1 MGTTL
6 DAAPRAPE
14 PQLIPVMLSRSET
27 SLTMSW
33 CDFQQLTEILR
44 FAHDIVRWISKCRA
58 KLRVCSNS
66 RRYVASEMFRLC
78 RLLFLVG
85 VAGSFLA
92 SDELKAA
99 TAPEPGDL
107 RGVGKVTFPIACTPD
122 VQSDFVRG
130 VALLHSF
137 FYEEARRVFTSV
149 AERDSKCAMAQWGI
163 AMTWWHPIWTPPNP
177 DEMRAGKA
185 AIEKAMSMN
194 AGSDHERGFIT
205 ALNTYYNTA
214 DNSSAAPVGQ
224 SCHGPVGPRDRVVAY
239 EKAMRQL
246 RDKYPDD
253 FEVQTFYAFA
263 VLGVGY
269 ATPNDTTLSKQLEA
283 AGTLERLWKQNPN
296 HPGVVHYL
304 IHSYDYPQFAQRGLT
319 AAKTYNSIAPW
330 VPHALHMPSHIFTR
344 LGMWDESIAANRAS
358 AEASRAYSA
367 MRHRD
372 ATEAEELHALDY
384 MAYSYLQEAQD
395 AEAKK
400 IVDLAAKVRK
410 TNPELEFS
418 AAYALAAI
426 PTRYAFERND
436 WAAAATLSIP
446 NVPHWSWFPF
456 MEALIEY
463 GHALGRAHTSDVEG
477 ARKAIARM
485 QELRDAT
492 KDPKFD
498 YFKSH
503 LDLQMQAATAWV
515 AAAEGKNNDAIDIL
529 RRAAGS
535 EEIMGKQPGSPGA
548 FVPIR
553 EQLGTLLLEVEQPR
567 EAQRQFEAALKI
579 YPGRFRGLYGAAKA
593 AEQAGDNENASR
605 YYTKLAAQTTRA
617 GNSRD
622 ELNHIREF
630 LSAQPKAPDSKD
642 IATAHE

>member
-1 MGTTL
+1 MLRLDSARMACLIALVTTS
-6 DAAPRAPE
+6 
-14 PQLIPVMLSRSET
+14 VV
-27 SLTMSW
+27 
-33 CDFQQLTEILR
+33 LR
-44 FAHDIVRWISKCRA
+44 NAEC
-58 KLRVCSNS
+58 
-66 RRYVASEMFRLC
+66 
-78 RLLFLVG
+78 
-85 VAGSFLA
+85 
-92 SDELKAA
+92 A

-107 RGVGKVTFPIACTPD
+107 RGVGKVTFPITCAPTISNAGSDATIEGPARPSFTAPTD
-122 VQSDFVRG
+122 VQSDFARG

-137 FYEEARRVFTSV
+137 FYEEARRVFTAV
-149 AERDSKCAMAQWGI
+149 AERDPKCAMAQWGI
-163 AMTWWHPIWTPPNP
+163 AMTWWHPIWTPPTP

-194 AGSDHERGFIT
+194 AGSDRERGFIT
-205 ALNTYYNTA
+205 ALNTYYNSP
-214 DNSSAAPVGQ
+214 DSSVAVPVGQ

-283 AGTLERLWKQNPN
+283 AGILEKLWKQNAN

-304 IHSYDYPQFAQRGLT
+304 IHSYDYPQFAQRGLI
-319 AAKTYNSIAPW
+319 AAQTYNSIAPW

-344 LGMWDESIAANRAS
+344 LGMWDESIAANQAS
-358 AEASRAYSA
+358 AEASRTYAA

-372 ATEAEELHALDY
+372 AAEAEELHALDY
-384 MAYSYLQEAQD
+384 LAYSYLQEAQD

-400 IVDLAAKVRK
+400 IVDIAAKVKK

-436 WAAAATLSIP
+436 WAAAANLPIP
-446 NVPHWSWFPF
+446 NVPHWSSFPF

-463 GHALGRAHTSDVEG
+463 GHALGRAHTGDVKG

-485 QELRDAT
+485 QQLRDAT
-492 KDPKFD
+492 KEPKFD

-503 LDLQMQAATAWV
+503 LDLQMQAASAWV
-515 AAAEGKNNDAIDIL
+515 AAAEGKKNEATDML
-529 RRAAGS
+529 RRAADS
-535 EEIMGKQPGSPGA
+535 EDILGKHPVSPGA

-553 EQLGTLLLEVEQPR
+553 EQLGTLLLDMGQPT
-567 EAQRQFEAALKI
+567 EAQREFEAALKI
-579 YPGRFRGLYGAAKA
+579 YPGRFRGLYGAAQA
-593 AEQAGDNENASR
+593 AELAGDNQGASR
-605 YYTKLAAQTTRA
+605 YYTKLAAQTSKA
-617 GNSRD
+617 GGSRD
-622 ELNHIREF
+622 ELNHVREF
-630 LSAQPKAPDSKD
+630 LSAQAKAADSKGV
-642 IATAHE
+642 ASARE

>member
-1 MGTTL
+1 M
-6 DAAPRAPE
+6 
-14 PQLIPVMLSRSET
+14 
-27 SLTMSW
+27 
-33 CDFQQLTEILR
+33 
-44 FAHDIVRWISKCRA
+44 VRWRS
-58 KLRVCSNS
+58 LRLV
-66 RRYVASEMFRLC
+66 
-78 RLLFLVG
+78 FLVG
-85 VAGSFLA
+85 LASSFLGLNHVD
-92 SDELKAA
+92 SR

-107 RGVGKVTFPIACTPD
+107 RGVGKVTFPITCAPD
-122 VQSDFVRG
+122 VQSDFARG

-149 AERDSKCAMAQWGI
+149 AERDPKCAMAQWGI
-163 AMTWWHPIWTPPNP
+163 AMTWWHPIWTPPTP

-194 AGSDHERGFIT
+194 AGSDRERGFIT
-205 ALNTYYNTA
+205 ALNTYYNTP
-214 DNSSAAPVGQ
+214 DSSSTAPVGQ

-246 RDKYPDD
+246 HEKYPED

-263 VLGVGY
+263 VLATGY
-269 ATPNDTTLSKQLEA
+269 ATPNDTSLSKQLEA
-283 AGTLERLWKQNPN
+283 AGILEKLWKENAN

-319 AAKTYNSIAPW
+319 AAQTYNSIAPW

-358 AEASRAYSA
+358 AEASRAYAA

-400 IVDLAAKVRK
+400 IVDIAAKVKK

-436 WAAAATLSIP
+436 WAAAANLSIP
-446 NVPHWSWFPF
+446 NLPHWSSFPF

-463 GHALGRAHTSDVEG
+463 GHALGRAHTGDLDG

-485 QELRDAT
+485 QQLRDAT

-503 LDLQMQAATAWV
+503 LDLQMQAASAWV
-515 AAAEGKNNDAIDIL
+515 AAAEGKKNEAIDML
-529 RRAAGS
+529 RRAADS
-535 EEIMGKQPGSPGA
+535 EDILGKHPVSPGA

-553 EQLGTLLLEVEQPR
+553 EQLGTLLLEIRQPT
-567 EAQRQFEAALKI
+567 EAQREFEAALKI
-579 YPGRFRGLYGAAKA
+579 YPGRFRDLYGAARA
-593 AEQAGDNENASR
+593 AELAGDHRGASR
-605 YYTKLAAQTTRA
+605 YYTKLAAQTSKA
-617 GNSRD
+617 GGSRD
-622 ELNHIREF
+622 ELNHVREF
-630 LSAQPKAPDSKD
+630 LSAQAKAADSNGV
-642 IATAHE
+642 ATARE

>member
-1 MGTTL
+1 LVLQLRNIHTHIRLKMLRLDWARTACLIALVTTS
-6 DAAPRAPE
+6 
-14 PQLIPVMLSRSET
+14 VV
-27 SLTMSW
+27 
-33 CDFQQLTEILR
+33 LR
-44 FAHDIVRWISKCRA
+44 HAQC
-58 KLRVCSNS
+58 
-66 RRYVASEMFRLC
+66 
-78 RLLFLVG
+78 
-85 VAGSFLA
+85 
-92 SDELKAA
+92 A

-107 RGVGKVTFPIACTPD
+107 RGAGKVTFPITCAPD
-122 VQSDFVRG
+122 VQSHFARG

-149 AERDSKCAMAQWGI
+149 AERDPKCAMAQWGI

-194 AGSDHERGFIT
+194 AGSDRERGFIT
-205 ALNTYYNTA
+205 ALNTYYYTP
-214 DNSSAAPVGQ
+214 DSSSAAPVGQ

-239 EKAMRQL
+239 EKAMQQL

-283 AGTLERLWKQNPN
+283 AGILEKLRKENPN

-304 IHSYDYPQFAQRGLT
+304 IHAYDYPQLAQRGL
-319 AAKTYNSIAPW
+319 ASAQSYASIAPW

-395 AEAKK
+395 AEAKS

-436 WAAAATLSIP
+436 WTAAANLSIP
-446 NVPHWSWFPF
+446 NVPHWSSFPF

-463 GHALGRAHTSDVEG
+463 GHALGRAHTGDADG

-485 QELRDAT
+485 QQLRDAT

-503 LDLQMQAATAWV
+503 LDLQMQAASAWV
-515 AAAEGKNNDAIDIL
+515 AAAEGKKNDAIDML
-529 RRAAGS
+529 RRAADS
-535 EEIMGKQPGSPGA
+535 EDILGKHPVSPGA

-553 EQLGTLLLEVEQPR
+553 EQLGALLLEVEQPID
-567 EAQRQFEAALKI
+567 AQREFEAALKI
-579 YPGRFRGLYGAAKA
+579 YPGRFRGLYGAAQA
-593 AEQAGDNENASR
+593 AELAGDNEDANR
-605 YYTKLAAQTTRA
+605 YYTKLAAQTSKA
-617 GNSRD
+617 GGSRH
-622 ELNHIREF
+622 ELNHVREF
-630 LSAQPKAPDSKD
+630 LSAQAKAAGSNGV
-642 IATAHE
+642 ASVRE

>member
-1 MGTTL
+1 MLRSGWPRTVCFIALVSTL
-6 DAAPRAPE
+6 FVLRN
-14 PQLIPVMLSRSET
+14 
-27 SLTMSW
+27 
-33 CDFQQLTEILR
+33 TE
-44 FAHDIVRWISKCRA
+44 C
-58 KLRVCSNS
+58 
-66 RRYVASEMFRLC
+66 
-78 RLLFLVG
+78 
-85 VAGSFLA
+85 
-92 SDELKAA
+92 A
-99 TAPEPGDL
+99 TPPEPGDL
-107 RGVGKVTFPIACTPD
+107 RGVGKVTFPITCAPD
-122 VQSDFVRG
+122 VQSDFARG

-149 AERDSKCAMAQWGI
+149 AERNPKCAMAQWGI
-163 AMTWWHPIWTPPNP
+163 AMTWWHPIWTPPTP
-177 DEMRAGKA
+177 DEMRAGKS

-194 AGSDHERGFIT
+194 AGSDRERGFIT
-205 ALNTYYNTA
+205 ALNTYYNTP
-214 DNSSAAPVGQ
+214 DSSVAAPVGQ

-246 RDKYPDD
+246 RDKHPDD

-263 VLGVGY
+263 VLATGY
-269 ATPNDTTLSKQLEA
+269 ATPNDTSLAKQLEA
-283 AGTLERLWKQNPN
+283 AGILEKLWKQDAN

-319 AAKTYNSIAPW
+319 AAQTYNSIAPW

-400 IVDLAAKVRK
+400 IVDIAAKVKK

-436 WAAAATLSIP
+436 WAAAANLSIP
-446 NVPHWSWFPF
+446 NLPHWSSFPF

-463 GHALGRAHTSDVEG
+463 GHALGRAHTGDLDG

-485 QELRDAT
+485 QQLRDAT
-492 KDPKFD
+492 KEPKFD

-503 LDLQMQAATAWV
+503 LDLQMQAASAWV
-515 AAAEGKNNDAIDIL
+515 AAAEGKKNDAIDML
-529 RRAAGS
+529 RRAADS
-535 EEIMGKQPGSPGA
+535 EDILGKHPVSPGA

-553 EQLGTLLLEVEQPR
+553 EQLGALLLEMGQPT
-567 EAQRQFEAALKI
+567 EAQREFEAALKI
-579 YPGRFRGLYGAAKA
+579 YPGRFRGLYGAAQA
-593 AEQAGDNENASR
+593 AELAGDNEGASR
-605 YYTKLAAQTTRA
+605 YYTKLAAQTSKA
-617 GNSRD
+617 GGSRD
-622 ELNHIREF
+622 ELNHVREF
-630 LSAQPKAPDSKD
+630 LSAQAKAADSKGV
-642 IATAHE
+642 ASARE

>member
-1 MGTTL
+1 MLRSGWPRTVCFIALVSTL
-6 DAAPRAPE
+6 FVLRN
-14 PQLIPVMLSRSET
+14 
-27 SLTMSW
+27 
-33 CDFQQLTEILR
+33 TE
-44 FAHDIVRWISKCRA
+44 S
-58 KLRVCSNS
+58 
-66 RRYVASEMFRLC
+66 
-78 RLLFLVG
+78 
-85 VAGSFLA
+85 
-92 SDELKAA
+92 A

-107 RGVGKVTFPIACTPD
+107 RGVGKVTFPITCAPD
-122 VQSDFVRG
+122 VQSDFARG

-149 AERDSKCAMAQWGI
+149 AERDPKCAMAQWGI

-185 AIEKAMSMN
+185 AIEKAMSLN
-194 AGSDHERGFIT
+194 AGTDRERGFIT
-205 ALNTYYNTA
+205 ALNTYYNTP
-214 DNSSAAPVGQ
+214 DSSVAAPVGQ
-224 SCHGPVGPRDRVVAY
+224 SCHGPVGPRDRVIAY

-263 VLGVGY
+263 VLATGY

-283 AGTLERLWKQNPN
+283 AGILEKLWKQNAN

-319 AAKTYNSIAPW
+319 AAQTYNSIAPW

-400 IVDLAAKVRK
+400 IVDIAAKVKK

-436 WAAAATLSIP
+436 WAAAANLSIP
-446 NVPHWSWFPF
+446 NLPHWSSFPF

-463 GHALGRAHTSDVEG
+463 GHALGRAHTGDLDG

-485 QELRDAT
+485 QQLRDAT
-492 KDPKFD
+492 KEPKFD

-503 LDLQMQAATAWV
+503 LELQMQAASAWV
-515 AAAEGKNNDAIDIL
+515 AAAEGKKNNAIDML
-529 RRAAGS
+529 RRAADS
-535 EEIMGKQPGSPGA
+535 EDILGKHPVSPGA

-553 EQLGTLLLEVEQPR
+553 EQLGALLLEMGQPTEARR
-567 EAQRQFEAALKI
+567 EFEAALKI
-579 YPGRFRGLYGAAKA
+579 YPGRFRGLYGAAQA
-593 AEQAGDNENASR
+593 AELAGDNEGASR
-605 YYTKLAAQTTRA
+605 YYTKLAAQTSKA
-617 GNSRD
+617 GGSRD
-622 ELNHIREF
+622 ELNHVREF
-630 LSAQPKAPDSKD
+630 LSAQAKAADSNGV
-642 IATAHE
+642 ASARE